1 MVGLEIQ
8 VQLAKE
14 KRREFLQ
21 AFEFLACKSSNCIGQ
36 YLYEDLGKD
45 NRFLWMEHWT
55 NLKAL
60 ENHLKSD
67 QFKSLMGAIEVLGE
81 LENLHLVELR
91 APPDNLR

>member
-8 VQLAKE
+8 VQLSKE

-21 AFEFLACKSSNCIGQ
+21 AFEFLACKSSECIGQ
-36 YLYEDLGKD
+36 YLFEDLGKD
-45 NRFLWMEHWT
+45 NRFLWMERWT

-60 ENHLKSD
+60 EKHLKSD

-81 LENLHLVELR
+81 LEDLNLVELR
-91 APPDNLR
+91 APSDKMR